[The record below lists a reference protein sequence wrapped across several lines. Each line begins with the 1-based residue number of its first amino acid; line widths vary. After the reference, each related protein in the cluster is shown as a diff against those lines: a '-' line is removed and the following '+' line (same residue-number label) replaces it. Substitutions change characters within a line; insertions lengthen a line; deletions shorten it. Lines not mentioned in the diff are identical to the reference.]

1 MNRSISDGT
10 PTKMTSNKESS
21 MEALAKK
28 EDTKRQIIW
37 AVVATVIATVLI
49 VCVTVGTIHGH
60 THPPASRCLDGTV
73 LVESVAGGWGCVP
86 K

>member
-1 MNRSISDGT
+1 MENS
-10 PTKMTSNKESS
+10 KEV
-21 MEALAKK
+21 LAKK

-37 AVVATVIATVLI
+37 AVVATVIVTVLI
-49 VCVTVGTIHGH
+49 VSVTIGTIHGQ
-60 THPPASRCLDGTV
+60 THPPASRCLEGTV

>member
-1 MNRSISDGT
+1 MENS
-10 PTKMTSNKESS
+10 KEVR
-21 MEALAKK
+21 AKK

-37 AVVATVIATVLI
+37 AAVATVIVTVLI
-49 VCVTVGTIHGH
+49 VSVTIGTTHGQ
-60 THPPASRCLDGTV
+60 THPPASRCLEGTV